1 MCADSNASWESLV
14 AGDGWAYCVLS
25 ADWVKFFLGLQSV
38 AGYLGLA
45 LDFVVRR
52 LGRGLIAISRDFFA
66 SAGEIFILAGR
77 AGHWAIILWGLDNFL
92 MFPDF
97 L

>member
-1 MCADSNASWESLV
+1 MW
-14 AGDGWAYCVLS
+14 GDGGARGG
-25 ADWVKFFLGLQSV
+25 K
-38 AGYLGLA
+38 
-45 LDFVVRR
+45 
-52 LGRGLIAISRDFFA
+52 GLIAVFRGVFA